1 VKIASRPADKYLTSG
16 EVTRS
21 DQHCSLLFYGI
32 DYGCKKIQ
40 HKHGFRVSLELPVL
54 VEEEDKAPE
63 CHEDHSGELAHF
75 KCPRNVWNV
84 V

>member
-1 VKIASRPADKYLTSG
+1 
-16 EVTRS
+16 VTNTVAYYFTE
-21 DQHCSLLFYGI
+21 LI
-32 DYGCKKIQ
+32 TAVKKIQ
-40 HKHGFRVSLELPVL
+40 HKHGFRISLELPVL